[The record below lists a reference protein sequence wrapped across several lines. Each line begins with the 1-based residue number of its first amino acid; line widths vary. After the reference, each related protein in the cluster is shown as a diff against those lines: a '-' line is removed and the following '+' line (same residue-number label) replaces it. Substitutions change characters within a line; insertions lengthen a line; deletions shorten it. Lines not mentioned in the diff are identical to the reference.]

1 MKLKFIIIVLALLM
15 AGSSVLV
22 ILKQARPSREK
33 IDPTEDQLPTA
44 MSTYSKTFKLNT
56 NPPIWTAPAN
66 GRSTT
71 N

>member
-1 MKLKFIIIVLALLM
+1 MKLKFIFIVLALLM

-22 ILKQARPSREK
+22 ILKQPRQSREK
-33 IDPTEDQLPTA
+33 TVPTEDQLPTA
-44 MSTYSKTFKLNT
+44 ISNYSKTFKLNT

-66 GRSTT
+66 GPSTT